1 MLSEQLMNWGSF
13 CVTSFEGRT
22 VNSYWLCQRRW
33 KSTRRGG
40 LITNECFGSYFFNVL
55 FWRFLK
61 FMLRREMWGSIRDP
75 FKEQMELHSTSHE
88 STLLRLVYTHTLT
101 HTSGLLPWRLKQ
113 QRTHTG
119 ISQDN
124 KTLRRE
130 FCLVFGI
137 LMHFLYIDYFFYFVL
152 FSDLKV
158 RGYGIISDVFS
169 SCITCH
175 PHHFS
180 LSMWFPVHPYDC
192 LNCPPHITAHR
203 KGYLFDQLDSV

>member
-1 MLSEQLMNWGSF
+1 MFWIVF
-13 CVTSFEGRT
+13 F
-22 VNSYWLCQRRW
+22 
-33 KSTRRGG
+33 
-40 LITNECFGSYFFNVL
+40 CFGGYTNSCSGGKCEVQSGTHLKSKWSCTQLVMKAHCSDL
-55 FWRFLK
+55 F
-61 FMLRREMWGSIRDP
+61 
-75 FKEQMELHSTSHE
+75 
-88 STLLRLVYTHTLT
+88 THTLT
-101 HTSGLLPWRLKQ
+101 HTHTAGLLPWRLKQ

-124 KTLRRE
+124 KTLRRK

-180 LSMWFPVHPYDC
+180 LSM
-192 LNCPPHITAHR
+192 
-203 KGYLFDQLDSV
+203 